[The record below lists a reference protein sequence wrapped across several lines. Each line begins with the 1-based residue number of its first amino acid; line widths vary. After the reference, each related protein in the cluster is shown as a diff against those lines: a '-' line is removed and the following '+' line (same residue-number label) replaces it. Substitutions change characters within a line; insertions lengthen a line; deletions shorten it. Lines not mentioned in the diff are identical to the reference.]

1 MLDQLRP
8 NQLAGSVTD
17 ALAAALGRAFPP
29 EEVAQ
34 ALEAIHFRE
43 LLAGSINTL
52 AIVALLLLVIGG
64 LEFTTSRYR
73 APYRSRV
80 FARDLLY
87 ALFYHGRFYKLL
99 IWAAVANALENQLAF
114 MRVDALASLPTAV
127 HVAIYWLF
135 ADFVHY
141 WVHRAEHKFEFL
153 WAIHSVHHTQDEMTF
168 VSTYRMHPL
177 EALLNNLVMVV
188 PLLVL
193 GVPTQHWVAVSAV
206 LLAFDA
212 LQHSALD
219 WTYGRAYPI
228 VVSPRFHALHHSTQP
243 QQYNGNYS
251 KILSIWDYMF
261 GTAVWSDRR
270 PERIGVDGMP
280 LPQSLFAQLMAPFQL
295 MGKRLRRVGAVPVGP

>member
-1 MLDQLRP
+1 
-8 NQLAGSVTD
+8 
-17 ALAAALGRAFPP
+17 
-29 EEVAQ
+29 
-34 ALEAIHFRE
+34 
-43 LLAGSINTL
+43 
-52 AIVALLLLVIGG
+52 
-64 LEFTTSRYR
+64 
-73 APYRSRV
+73 
-80 FARDLLY
+80 
-87 ALFYHGRFYKLL
+87 
-99 IWAAVANALENQLAF
+99 
-114 MRVDALASLPTAV
+114 
-127 HVAIYWLF
+127 
-135 ADFVHY
+135 
-141 WVHRAEHKFEFL
+141 
-153 WAIHSVHHTQDEMTF
+153 MTF